1 MNLKL
6 IVLLFLFTSVNVFA
20 QKTNSAWT
28 NLYNGK
34 DLSGWRL
41 LGGKAT
47 YEAKGDEIIGT
58 TVSNTPNSFL
68 ATEQEYGDFILEV
81 ELLAHPLM
89 NSGIQFRS
97 LSNSEYQNGRV
108 HGYQMEI
115 DPSAR
120 AWSGG
125 VYDEGRRGWL
135 YNLELN
141 PAAKTAYKI
150 NDWNKYRIECIGN
163 SIRTWVNGIPVSNL
177 VDDMTRKGFI
187 AMQVHSIPSSEPQGR
202 QIRWKNIRLQ
212 TENLKPSPPDNIFVV
227 NMVSNDMSAL
237 EKKQGYRLLWDG
249 KTSKGWTSANGTA
262 FPAEGWQIQDGILSI
277 QKDIPGEKAK
287 GGDIVSEKEFSAYEL
302 KFDFKLTKGANSGL
316 KYFASNLGGSVLGL
330 EYQILDDE
338 NHPDAKLGIK
348 GNRTQA
354 SLYDIIP
361 AQKIPYTLKKVGE
374 WNQGMIRV
382 YPDNK
387 VEHWL
392 NGLKVLE
399 YQRGSADFME
409 NISRSKFKAV
419 QGFGTAAKGK
429 ILLQDHGDKVF
440 FRSIKIKELK

>member
-1 MNLKL
+1 MRLKL
-6 IVLLFLFTSVNVFA
+6 TVLLFLLISANLFA
-20 QKTNSAWT
+20 QKTNSTWL

-34 DLSGWRL
+34 DLSGWHQ
-41 LGGKAT
+41 LGGKAI
-47 YEAKGDEIIGT
+47 YEVKGDEIIGT

-68 ATEQEYGDFILEV
+68 ATEKEYGDFILEV

-97 LSNSEYQNGRV
+97 LSKSDYQNGRV

-125 VYDEGRRGWL
+125 IYDESRRGWL

-163 SIRTWVNGIPVSNL
+163 TIRTWVNGVPVAYL
-177 VDDMTRKGFI
+177 VDDMTSKGFI
-187 AMQVHSIPSSEPQGR
+187 ALQVHGIPASEPAGR
-202 QIRWKNIRLQ
+202 QIRWRNIRIQ
-212 TENLKPSPPDNIFVV
+212 TENLRPSPSNDIFVV
-227 NMVSNDMSAL
+227 NTVINDLSDL
-237 EKKQGYRLLWDG
+237 EKEQGYRLLWDG
-249 KTSKGWTSANGTA
+249 KSAKGWTAANGSA
-262 FPAEGWQIQDGILSI
+262 FPADGWKMQNGILSI
-277 QKDIPGEKAK
+277 LKDIPGEKAK
-287 GGDIVSEKEFSAYEL
+287 GGDIVTEKEFSAFEL
-302 KFDFKLTKGANSGL
+302 KFDFKLTKAANSGL
-316 KYFASNLGGSVLGL
+316 KYFVNTLGSSVLGL

-338 NHPDAKLGIK
+338 NHPDAKQGIK
-348 GNRTQA
+348 GNRTLA
-354 SLYDIIP
+354 SLYDLIP
-361 AQKIPYTLKKVGE
+361 ANKVTNSIKKIGD

-392 NGLKVLE
+392 NGIKVLE

-409 NISRSKFKAV
+409 SIARSKFKAI
-419 QGFGTAAKGK
+419 QGFGLAPKGK
-429 ILLQDHGDKVF
+429 ILLQDHGDEVS
-440 FRSIKIKELK
+440 FRSIKVKKLK

>member
-1 MNLKL
+1 
-6 IVLLFLFTSVNVFA
+6 
-20 QKTNSAWT
+20 
-28 NLYNGK
+28 
-34 DLSGWRL
+34 
-41 LGGKAT
+41 
-47 YEAKGDEIIGT
+47 
-58 TVSNTPNSFL
+58 
-68 ATEQEYGDFILEV
+68 
-81 ELLAHPLM
+81 
-89 NSGIQFRS
+89 
-97 LSNSEYQNGRV
+97 
-108 HGYQMEI
+108 
-115 DPSAR
+115 
-120 AWSGG
+120 
-125 VYDEGRRGWL
+125 
-135 YNLELN
+135 
-141 PAAKTAYKI
+141 
-150 NDWNKYRIECIGN
+150 
-163 SIRTWVNGIPVSNL
+163 
-177 VDDMTRKGFI
+177 
-187 AMQVHSIPSSEPQGR
+187 MQVHSIPSSEPQGR

-249 KTSKGWTSANGTA
+249 KTSKGWTSSNGTA

-409 NISRSKFKAV
+409 NISQSKFKAV

-429 ILLQDHGDKVF
+429 ILLQDHGDEVF

>member
-1 MNLKL
+1 MNSKL
-6 IVLLFLFTSVNVFA
+6 ITFLFLLVSVNVFS
-20 QKTNSAWT
+20 QRSNSGWV

-34 DLSGWRL
+34 DLSGWKL

-68 ATEQEYGDFILEV
+68 ASEKEYGDFILEV

-97 LSNSEYQNGRV
+97 LSKSDYQNGRV

-163 SIRTWVNGIPVSNL
+163 SIRTWVNGIPVSHL
-177 VDDMTRKGFI
+177 IDDMTTKGFI
-187 AMQVHSIPSSEPQGR
+187 AMQVHAIPSTEPQGR
-202 QIRWKNIRLQ
+202 QIRWRNIRIQ
-212 TENLKPSPPDNIFVV
+212 TENLKPSAPADIFVV
-227 NMVSNDMSAL
+227 NMVTNDLSAL

-249 KTSKGWTSANGTA
+249 KSTKGWTAANGSA
-262 FPAEGWQIQDGILSI
+262 FPAEGWQIQDGILSV

-287 GGDIVSEKEFSAYEL
+287 GGDIVTEKEYSAYEL

-316 KYFASNLGGSVLGL
+316 KYFVSNLGGSILGL

-354 SLYDIIP
+354 SLYDILS
-361 AQKIPYTLKKVGE
+361 AQKIPYSLKKVGE

-392 NGLKVLE
+392 NGIKVLE
-399 YQRGSADFME
+399 YQRGSADFMQ
-409 NISRSKFKAV
+409 NIGLSKFKAV
-419 QGFGTAAKGK
+419 QGFGTAAQGK
-429 ILLQDHGDKVF
+429 ILLQDHGDEVY

>member
-1 MNLKL
+1 MNSKL
-6 IVLLFLFTSVNVFA
+6 ITFLFLLVSVNVFA
-20 QKTNSAWT
+20 QRSNSGWV

-34 DLSGWRL
+34 DLSGWKL

-68 ATEQEYGDFILEV
+68 ASEKEYGDFILEV

-97 LSNSEYQNGRV
+97 LSKSDYQNGRV

-163 SIRTWVNGIPVSNL
+163 SIRTWVNGIPVSHL
-177 VDDMTRKGFI
+177 IDDMTTKGFI
-187 AMQVHSIPSSEPQGR
+187 AMQVHAIPSTEPQGR
-202 QIRWKNIRLQ
+202 QIRWRNIRIQ
-212 TENLKPSPPDNIFVV
+212 TENLKPSAPADIFVV
-227 NMVSNDMSAL
+227 NMVTNDLSAL

-249 KTSKGWTSANGTA
+249 KSTKGWTAANGSA
-262 FPAEGWQIQDGILSI
+262 FPAEGWQIQDGILSV

-287 GGDIVSEKEFSAYEL
+287 GGDIVTEKEYSAYEL

-316 KYFASNLGGSVLGL
+316 KYFVSNLGGSILGL

-354 SLYDIIP
+354 SLYDILS
-361 AQKIPYTLKKVGE
+361 AQKIPYSLKKVGE

-392 NGLKVLE
+392 NGIKVLE
-399 YQRGSADFME
+399 YQRGSADFMQS
-409 NISRSKFKAV
+409 IGLSKFKAV
-419 QGFGTAAKGK
+419 QGFGTAAQGK
-429 ILLQDHGDKVF
+429 ILLQDHGDEVY

>member
-1 MNLKL
+1 MKL
-6 IVLLFLFTSVNVFA
+6 LTLFFLLISLNVLA
-20 QKTNSAWT
+20 QKSNSGWV

-34 DLSGWRL
+34 DLSGWKL

-68 ATEQEYGDFILEV
+68 ATEKDYGDFILEV
-81 ELLAHPLM
+81 ELLAHPQM

-97 LSNSEYQNGRV
+97 LSKAEYQNGRV

-141 PAAKTAYKI
+141 PAAKSAYKI

-163 SIRTWVNGIPVSNL
+163 SIRTWVNGIAVSHL
-177 VDDMTRKGFI
+177 IDDMTAEGFI
-187 AMQVHSIPSSEPQGR
+187 AMQVHSIPSTEPQGR
-202 QIRWKNIRLQ
+202 QIRWRNIRIQ
-212 TENLKPSPPDNIFVV
+212 TENLRPSAPTDIFVV
-227 NMVSNDMSAL
+227 NMVTNDLSAL

-249 KTSKGWTSANGTA
+249 KSTKGWTAANGSP
-262 FPAEGWQIQDGILSI
+262 FPTEGWQIKNGIISV
-277 QKDIPGEKAK
+277 QKDSPGEKAK
-287 GGDIVSEKEFSAYEL
+287 GGDVVTEKEFSAFEL
-302 KFDFKLTKGANSGL
+302 KFDFKLTKAANSGL
-316 KYFASNLGGSVLGL
+316 KYFASEFGGSVLGL
-330 EYQILDDE
+330 EYQLLDDE
-338 NHPDAKLGIK
+338 NHPDAKLGMK

-354 SLYDIIP
+354 SLYDILP
-361 AQKIPYTLKKVGE
+361 SQKIPYSLRKVGE
-374 WNQGMIRV
+374 WNQAMIRV

-392 NGLKVLE
+392 NGIKVLE
-399 YQRGSADFME
+399 YQRGSAEFME
-409 NISRSKFKAV
+409 KIAQSKFKGI
-419 QGFGTAAKGK
+419 QGFGTQAQGK
-429 ILLQDHGDKVF
+429 ILLQDHGDEVF
-440 FRSIKIKELK
+440 FRSIKIKDLKK

>member
-1 MNLKL
+1 MKL
-6 IVLLFLFTSVNVFA
+6 ITLFFLLISLNGIA
-20 QKTNSAWT
+20 QKSNSGWV

-47 YEAKGDEIIGT
+47 YEAEGDEIIGT

-68 ATEQEYGDFILEV
+68 ATDKDYGDFILEV
-81 ELLAHPLM
+81 ELLAHPQM

-97 LSNSEYQNGRV
+97 LSKAEYQNGRV

-141 PAAKTAYKI
+141 PAAKSAYKI

-163 SIRTWVNGIPVSNL
+163 SIRTWVNGIAVSHL
-177 VDDMTRKGFI
+177 IDDMTAEGFI
-187 AMQVHSIPSSEPQGR
+187 AMQVHSIPSTEPQGR
-202 QIRWKNIRLQ
+202 QIRWRNIRIQ
-212 TENLKPSPPDNIFVV
+212 TENLRPSAPTDIFVV
-227 NMVSNDMSAL
+227 NMVTNDLSAL

-249 KTSKGWTSANGTA
+249 KSTKGWTAANGSP
-262 FPAEGWQIQDGILSI
+262 FPVEGWQIQNGILSV
-277 QKDIPGEKAK
+277 QKDSPGEKAK
-287 GGDIVSEKEFSAYEL
+287 GGDVVTDKEFSAFEL
-302 KFDFKLTKGANSGL
+302 KFDFKLTKAANSGL
-316 KYFASNLGGSVLGL
+316 KYFVSDFGGSVLGL
-330 EYQILDDE
+330 GDQVLDDE
-338 NHPDAKLGIK
+338 NHPDAKAGIK
-348 GNRTQA
+348 GNRTQS
-354 SLYDIIP
+354 SLYDILP
-361 AQKIPYTLKKVGE
+361 SQKIPYSLRKVEE
-374 WNQGMIRV
+374 WNQAMIRV

-392 NGLKVLE
+392 NGIKVLE
-399 YQRGSADFME
+399 YQRDSAEFME
-409 NISRSKFKAV
+409 KIARSKFKGI
-419 QGFGTAAKGK
+419 QGFGTQAQGK
-429 ILLQDHGDKVF
+429 ILLQDHGDEVF
-440 FRSIKIKELK
+440 FRSIKIKDLKK

>member
-1 MNLKL
+1 MNSKL
-6 IVLLFLFTSVNVFA
+6 ITFLFLLVSVNVFA
-20 QKTNSAWT
+20 QRSNSGWV

-34 DLSGWRL
+34 DLSGWKL

-68 ATEQEYGDFILEV
+68 ASEKEYGDFILEV

-97 LSNSEYQNGRV
+97 LSKSDYQNGRV

-163 SIRTWVNGIPVSNL
+163 SIRTWVNGIPVSHL
-177 VDDMTRKGFI
+177 IDDMTTKGFI
-187 AMQVHSIPSSEPQGR
+187 AMQVHAIPSTEPQGR
-202 QIRWKNIRLQ
+202 QIRWRNIRIQ
-212 TENLKPSPPDNIFVV
+212 TENLKPSAPADIFVV
-227 NMVSNDMSAL
+227 NMVTNDLSAL

-249 KTSKGWTSANGTA
+249 KSTKGWTAANGSA
-262 FPAEGWQIQDGILSI
+262 FPAEGWQIQDGILSV

-287 GGDIVSEKEFSAYEL
+287 GGDIVTEKEYSAYEL

-316 KYFASNLGGSVLGL
+316 KYFVSNLGGSILGL

-354 SLYDIIP
+354 SLYDILS
-361 AQKIPYTLKKVGE
+361 AQKIPYSLKKVGE

-392 NGLKVLE
+392 NGIKVLE
-399 YQRGSADFME
+399 YQRGSADFMQ
-409 NISRSKFKAV
+409 NIGLSKFKAV
-419 QGFGTAAKGK
+419 QGFGTAAQGK
-429 ILLQDHGDKVF
+429 ILLQDHGDEVY